1 MTQLSIVAFDR
12 FTDIDVFMPW
22 DLLFR
27 AKAAGASD
35 WTIKILGKTEHV
47 TSVAGLR
54 IPTHGRLEE
63 TAHSDVVVFASGVG
77 VEDVL
82 ADKEFL
88 AALHLDEEK
97 QLIGSMCA
105 GAVILAEKGLLKGRR
120 ATTYP
125 TYFKRLAGYEASRWW
140 TRRSC
145 ATATSPPPAGRLA
158 AQLLCGW
165 ITETLASAELAD
177 AVAASILPVG
187 QGCRAFAGWGDPAAA
202 KAVAAA
208 ARRHGCQWRRSSANL
223 VAAPATSTRNWRRC
237 AGVTNGTAPSAC
249 GPRFPRE
256 WLDRLATAS
265 PKTWRIPARSRRI

>member
-35 WTIKILGKTEHV
+35 WTIKILGKTDHV

-63 TAHSDVVVFASGVG
+63 TAESDVVIFASGVG
-77 VEDVL
+77 VADVL
-82 ADKEFL
+82 NDPEFL
-88 AALHLDEEK
+88 DALHLDETR

-125 TYFKRLAGYEASRWW
+125 TYFKRLAEYEGVEVVDEAFVRNGNV
-140 TRRSC
+140 
-145 ATATSPPPAGRLA
+145 ATAGGCLA

-177 AVAASILPVG
+177 AVIASILPVG
-187 QGCRAFAGWGDPAAA
+187 QGCKAFTGWGDPAAA

-208 ARRHGCQWRRSSANL
+208 AQARL
-223 VAAPATSTRNWRRC
+223 PAAA
-237 AGVTNGTAPSAC
+237 
-249 GPRFPRE
+249 E
-256 WLDRLATAS
+256 
-265 PKTWRIPARSRRI
+265 

>member
-35 WTIKILGKTEHV
+35 WTIRILGKTDHV

-63 TAHSDVVVFASGVG
+63 TKQSDAVIFASGVG

-82 ADKEFL
+82 ADAEFL
-88 AALHLDEEK
+88 AALYLDEER

-105 GAVILAEKGLLKGRR
+105 GAVILAEKGLLRGRR

-125 TYFKRLAGYEASRWW
+125 TYFKRLAGYEGVEVVDEAFVRNGNV
-140 TRRSC
+140 
-145 ATATSPPPAGRLA
+145 ATAGGCLA

-165 ITETLASAELAD
+165 ITETLVNADLAD
-177 AVAASILPVG
+177 AVMASILPVG

-202 KAVAAA
+202 KVAAA
-208 ARRHGCQWRRSSANL
+208 GAQARLPH
-223 VAAPATSTRNWRRC
+223 AA
-237 AGVTNGTAPSAC
+237 
-249 GPRFPRE
+249 E
-256 WLDRLATAS
+256 
-265 PKTWRIPARSRRI
+265 

>member
-1 MTQLSIVAFDR
+1 MPQLSIVAFDR

-27 AKAAGASD
+27 AKAAGARD
-35 WTIKILGKTEHV
+35 WTIRILGKTDHV

-63 TAHSDVVVFASGVG
+63 TADSAAVVFASGVG

-82 ADKEFL
+82 ADQEFL
-88 AALHLDEEK
+88 DALHLDESK

-105 GAVILAEKGLLKGRR
+105 GAVILAAKGLLKGKR

-125 TYFKRLAGYEASRWW
+125 TYFKRLAGFEGVEVVDEAFVRNGNV
-140 TRRSC
+140 
-145 ATATSPPPAGRLA
+145 ATAGGCLA

-165 ITETLASAELAD
+165 ITETLVSADLAD
-177 AVAASILPVG
+177 AVIASILPVG

-202 KAVAAA
+202 RAVAAA
-208 ARRHGCQWRRSSANL
+208 GQARL
-223 VAAPATSTRNWRRC
+223 PVAA
-237 AGVTNGTAPSAC
+237 
-249 GPRFPRE
+249 E
-256 WLDRLATAS
+256 
-265 PKTWRIPARSRRI
+265 

>member
-27 AKAAGASD
+27 AKAAGASE
-35 WTIKILGKTEHV
+35 WTIKILGKTDHV

-77 VEDVL
+77 VEDAL
-82 ADKEFL
+82 ADPEFM

-125 TYFKRLAGYEASRWW
+125 TYFKRLAAYEGVEVVEEAFVRNGNV
-140 TRRSC
+140 
-145 ATATSPPPAGRLA
+145 ATAGGCLA

-165 ITETLASAELAD
+165 ITETLKSAELAD
-177 AVAASILPVG
+177 AVMASILPVG

-202 KAVAAA
+202 KALAAA
-208 ARRHGCQWRRSSANL
+208 AKARL
-223 VAAPATSTRNWRRC
+223 PVAA
-237 AGVTNGTAPSAC
+237 
-249 GPRFPRE
+249 E
-256 WLDRLATAS
+256 
-265 PKTWRIPARSRRI
+265 